1 MTHRIRLLVL
11 AAATALAA
19 LASPTIAL
27 AQTTRLIGTVAD
39 PGTISLRTEAGTAV
53 TDLAAGTY
61 TIEVRDQ
68 SINHNFHLSGPGV
81 DMRTEVENVET
92 VTWTVTLQDRARY
105 TYVCDPHNTVMR
117 GTFTTGGGPPQ
128 PPPPPATRPPLL
140 IATVGPG
147 ATISLRTSRG
157 ARVTRLKAGRYRIR
171 VRDRSSMHNF
181 HLVGRGVNK
190 RTTVRFRGTTTWT
203 VTLRKGARYRFV
215 CDPHAQRMR
224 GSFRAT

>member
-1 MTHRIRLLVL
+1 MTHRIRVLVFV
-11 AAATALAA
+11 ATIAVAA

-27 AQTTRLIGTVAD
+27 AQTTKLIGTVAD

-53 TDLAAGTY
+53 TDLPAGTY

-81 DMRTEVENVET
+81 DMRTEVENIET

-105 TYVCDPHNTVMR
+105 TFVCDPHNTVMR
-117 GTFTTGGGPPQ
+117 GSFTTGGGPPQ
-128 PPPPPATRPPLL
+128 PPPPPAKRPPLL
-140 IATVGPG
+140 VATVGAG

-171 VRDRSSMHNF
+171 VSDRSAKHNF
-181 HLVGRGVNK
+181 HLVGPGVNK
-190 RTTVRFRGTTTWT
+190 KTTTRFRGTTTWT
-203 VTLRKGARYRFV
+203 VTFRKGARYRFV
-215 CDPHAQRMR
+215 CDPHAKQMR